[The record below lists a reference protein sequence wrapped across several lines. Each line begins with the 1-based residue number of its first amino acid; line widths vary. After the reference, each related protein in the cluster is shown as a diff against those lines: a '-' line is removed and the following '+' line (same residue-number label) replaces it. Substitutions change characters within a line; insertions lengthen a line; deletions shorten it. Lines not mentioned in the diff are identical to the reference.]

1 MEGIESGETADE
13 GFGFI
18 GNRIPV
24 RAVEFYSGIDE
35 GGGVVRT
42 KGG

>member
-13 GFGFI
+13 GFGVI
-18 GNRIPV
+18 GDRVPV
-24 RAVEFYSGIDE
+24 RAVELDCGIGE

-42 KGG
+42 KGR

>member
-1 MEGIESGETADE
+1 VEGIESGETPDE

-18 GNRIPV
+18 GNWVPV
-24 RAVEFYSGIDE
+24 RAVEFNFGIGE

-42 KGG
+42 KEG